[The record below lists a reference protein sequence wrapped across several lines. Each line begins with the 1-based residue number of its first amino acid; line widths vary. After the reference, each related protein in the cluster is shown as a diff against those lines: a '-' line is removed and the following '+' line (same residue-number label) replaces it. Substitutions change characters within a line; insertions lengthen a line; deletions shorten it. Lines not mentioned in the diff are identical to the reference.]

1 MTLNSVLS
9 EKKLKEMEWAESL
22 VAKIN
27 ADSRDF
33 VKYKESRAVT
43 DLKHMIETS
52 VLLYGENN
60 AFHQKFKGDSEYTAI
75 TYRQMLEDVNGLGT
89 ALLARGLKN
98 RRIAVIG
105 ENCYQWAVSYLSV
118 VCGTGVAVPLDKELN
133 REEIKALIVKAEV
146 SCVIFSGRYRE
157 MFMSIREDG
166 DTGIDVL
173 VDFHSE
179 AHEDVLSWRTLIDE
193 GKRMAA
199 DGDTGFTHAEID
211 NEALSV
217 ILFTSGT
224 TGSSKGVMLCHRNIV
239 SDLMVSPTVLKVNQ
253 QDIFFSVLPLHHTY
267 ECTCGF
273 LMPLYKGASIAYCQ
287 GLKYIAKNLQEVK
300 PTMFLGVPAI
310 FENLYRTIWKNI
322 RKQGREKLIKR
333 LIRLNRGTKKVG
345 IDLGKKFFQPITGVF
360 GGRMRILICGGAAI
374 NPEVLNGIRDFGILA
389 LQGYGLTECSPMG
402 ALNPDTAPNSS
413 SIGVSFPG
421 FELKVS
427 DTDREGI
434 GEICIKGDNVMLG
447 YYQMPE
453 ETAEVIDEDGWFH
466 TGDLGYM
473 NKQGYAFITGRKKNV
488 IITKN
493 GKNVYP
499 EEIEYLI
506 SLSPYVSESFVFSQ
520 EQSDEQDITIVA
532 SVKPDMDMVE
542 ERLGDKAS
550 EEAVEKL
557 IWEEIDKVN
566 EKSPFYRKVKKV
578 IIRKTDFIKNTSNK
592 LVRFAENNRK
602 EV

>member
-1 MTLNSVLS
+1 
-9 EKKLKEMEWAESL
+9 
-22 VAKIN
+22 
-27 ADSRDF
+27 
-33 VKYKESRAVT
+33 
-43 DLKHMIETS
+43 
-52 VLLYGENN
+52 
-60 AFHQKFKGDSEYTAI
+60 
-75 TYRQMLEDVNGLGT
+75 
-89 ALLARGLKN
+89 
-98 RRIAVIG
+98 
-105 ENCYQWAVSYLSV
+105 
-118 VCGTGVAVPLDKELN
+118 
-133 REEIKALIVKAEV
+133 
-146 SCVIFSGRYRE
+146 
-157 MFMSIREDG
+157 
-166 DTGIDVL
+166 
-173 VDFHSE
+173 
-179 AHEDVLSWRTLIDE
+179 
-193 GKRMAA
+193 
-199 DGDTGFTHAEID
+199 
-211 NEALSV
+211 
-217 ILFTSGT
+217 
-224 TGSSKGVMLCHRNIV
+224 
-239 SDLMVSPTVLKVNQ
+239 
-253 QDIFFSVLPLHHTY
+253 
-267 ECTCGF
+267 
-273 LMPLYKGASIAYCQ
+273 
-287 GLKYIAKNLQEVK
+287 
-300 PTMFLGVPAI
+300 
-310 FENLYRTIWKNI
+310 
-322 RKQGREKLIKR
+322 
-333 LIRLNRGTKKVG
+333 
-345 IDLGKKFFQPITGVF
+345 
-360 GGRMRILICGGAAI
+360 
-374 NPEVLNGIRDFGILA
+374 
-389 LQGYGLTECSPMG
+389 MG

>member
-179 AHEDVLSWRTLIDE
+179 AHEDVLSWRKLIDE

-322 RKQGREKLIKR
+322 RKQGREKLIKK

-345 IDLGKKFFQPITGVF
+345 IDLGKKFFGPITDVF